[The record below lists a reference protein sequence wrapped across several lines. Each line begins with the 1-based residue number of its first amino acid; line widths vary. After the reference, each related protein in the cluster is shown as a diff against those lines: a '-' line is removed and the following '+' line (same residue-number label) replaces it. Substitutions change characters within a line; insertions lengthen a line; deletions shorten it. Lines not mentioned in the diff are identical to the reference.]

1 MKGLIQT
8 VIIMAVLIVVGIGAS
23 AIVYTDLVNRLAE
36 AHKRGVEEGYNQGY
50 LEGLQEGNKVGY
62 QEGSKV
68 GYAKGNEG
76 DYDSSDE
83 TGFYFVYNPTY
94 DEVHKI
100 LAEREQTLA
109 EGKKDSAKEIH
120 NYAEANG
127 IRSGYVR
134 APIIRQAP
142 EGMVYLY
149 ELVAFET
156 VDRGL
161 IIIEPWLHIEVKIE
175 VGKRYNEL
183 NGFPP
188 RDYDDTITKITIVW

>member
-1 MKGLIQT
+1 
-8 VIIMAVLIVVGIGAS
+8 MAMLIVVGIGAS
-23 AIVYTDLVNRLAE
+23 AIVYTDLVNRLAA
-36 AHKRGVEEGYNQGY
+36 AHERGLAEGYNQGY

-62 QEGSKV
+62 QEGSKI
-68 GYAKGNEG
+68 GYTKGNEG
-76 DYDSSDE
+76 DHDSGDE

-127 IRSGYVR
+127 IRSAYVR
-134 APIIRQAP
+134 APIARQAR

-156 VDRGL
+156 VDRGF
-161 IIIEPWLHIEVKIE
+161 IIIEPWSHTEVKIE

-183 NGFPP
+183 NGLPP
-188 RDYDDTITKITIVW
+188 RAYDDTITKITIVW